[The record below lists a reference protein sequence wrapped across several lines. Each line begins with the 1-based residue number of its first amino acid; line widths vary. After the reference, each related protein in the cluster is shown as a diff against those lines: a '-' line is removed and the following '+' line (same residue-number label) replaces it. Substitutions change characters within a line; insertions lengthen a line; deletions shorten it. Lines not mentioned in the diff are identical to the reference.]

1 MQSGYSPCPSL
12 TWKINVKKGVM
23 GLGIPSASPCP
34 IAQSSINLLNWIISL
49 TCLYILARKG
59 MLMKKKKKRKRFYGG
74 IRNLLKAYLMT
85 WTFWS
90 YLDVPDELGDAK
102 KNPLKNCMWIEV
114 RDSISFIFDREQ
126 KNREIENW
134 IQEDDLR
141 YLTSIFKQDWHA
153 KLLLFQ
159 CLANRQLWRHS
170 LLDISP
176 TWQRTR
182 TGINY
187 VYHIFE
193 NWSIGLW

>member
-59 MLMKKKKKRKRFYGG
+59 MLMEKKKKKKILWRYKEAVKS
-74 IRNLLKAYLMT
+74 L
-85 WTFWS
+85 
-90 YLDVPDELGDAK
+90 PDDMNILIISRCPRWAGRCK